1 MKIDDHRLAPSH
13 NHAKRSRCNTTAAA
27 DPFQS
32 RVISERSSPK
42 RLQSALLV
50 AARASLVSYATVDA
64 YDEVEAGSHQ
74 RCARPGMKRWFLGV
88 GLDSCFRFSY
98 ARSMRNLAKSVAGKE
113 FRLTPSANFLS

>member
-1 MKIDDHRLAPSH
+1 MRRGLDAILPQRLIRF
-13 NHAKRSRCNTTAAA
+13 NRG
-27 DPFQS
+27 
-32 RVISERSSPK
+32 
-42 RLQSALLV
+42 LSAN
-50 AARASLVSYATVDA
+50 AARPSGCSRLCSSRHGRRWFLHQHEAASLVSYATVDA

-98 ARSMRNLAKSVAGKE
+98 ARSMTNLAKSVARKE